1 MSFHSIYPNNKNCVM
16 GLLINWGIIVEISI
30 LETDRDIKQYLPSDG
45 DGVQSLVF
53 ISPLE

>member
-1 MSFHSIYPNNKNCVM
+1 M